1 MSFNRLLSKEQYLAR
16 KIRIFIKD
24 TAQHII
30 LRGINGIDIFRDV
43 LDYTLFLSMIKDIKE
58 NIKINIHSYVLMPT
72 YFEFVATPFDENS
85 ISKFMQSLGR
95 RYVGYFNK
103 KYNRKGTLW
112 NGRYK
117 SSIVED
123 SYLFDVM
130 RYIESRPFNEQL
142 IDNPLSYKYSSIH
155 HNLLNEKDKI
165 ITSPKCYRELG
176 YKDED
181 RIKRYSQI
189 FYAKVDAT
197 KEKLIINC
205 LEKQLIT
212 GSKSYIHQLEKEIG
226 LTLRAKPRGRPKKNI
241 KQGKKRMYKKL
252 VVLDKKAHSNLKVN
266 PMRDLNFARG
276 NAFIP
281 VIANEVA
288 VIGDNF
294 PIVFTAEDNPI
305 LVALVSLGGDSLAIN
320 HDGKWITSYIPS
332 FIRKYPFAIAS
343 TEGNPNQKVIL
354 IDEESDLVSTT
365 EGSELFLEDGNQS
378 DILKNAINF
387 LTNHEN
393 QTIITKNVAKAI
405 SDSGILEDREIAVG
419 EGEERQILVN
429 GFKVVD
435 REKLNALSDDI
446 LADWVRKGIITLI
459 DAHLKSLD
467 NINTLFE
474 IAQKRQ
480 S

>member
-1 MSFNRLLSKEQYLAR
+1 LAR
-16 KIRIFIKD
+16 KVRIFIKD

-30 LRGINGIDIFRDV
+30 LRGINGIDIFKDA
-43 LDYTLFLSMIKDIKE
+43 LDYTLFLSMIREIKKSIE
-58 NIKINIHSYVLMPT
+58 IDIHSYVLMPT
-72 YFEFVATPFDENS
+72 YFEFVATPLNENS

-103 KYNRKGTLW
+103 KYNRRGTLW

-117 SSIVED
+117 SSIVENCH
-123 SYLFDVM
+123 LFDVM
-130 RYIESRPFNEQL
+130 RYIELRPFKEGL
-142 IDNPLSYKYSSIH
+142 INDASLYKYSSIQT
-155 HNLLNEKDKI
+155 NLLNEKDKI
-165 ITSPKCYRELG
+165 TTYPKCYKELG
-176 YKDED
+176 YIDED

-189 FYAKVDAT
+189 FYAKLDNK

-212 GSKSYIHQLEKEIG
+212 GSKSYIHKLEKEIG
-226 LTLRAKPRGRPKKNI
+226 LTLREKQRGRPKKNI
-241 KQGKKRMYKKL
+241 EKVRKNMYKKL

-266 PMRDLNFARG
+266 TMRDLNFAKG

-281 VIANEVA
+281 IVANEVA
-288 VIGDNF
+288 LIGNTF
-294 PIVFTAEDNPI
+294 PIVFTGEENPS

-320 HDGKWITSYIPS
+320 HEGKWITNYVPS
-332 FIRKYPFAIAS
+332 FIRKYPYAIAS
-343 TEGNPNQKVIL
+343 TEENPNQKVIL
-354 IDEESDLVSTT
+354 IDEESELVSTT
-365 EGSELFLEDGNQS
+365 EGNELFLEDGEQS
-378 DILKNAINF
+378 ETLKNAVSF

-393 QTIITKNVAKAI
+393 QMTITKNVAKVI

-419 EGEERQILVN
+419 EGDEKQILVN

-459 DAHLKSLD
+459 DAHIKSLD
-467 NINTLFE
+467 HINTLFD
-474 IAQKRQ
+474 IAQQRQ

>member
-1 MSFNRLLSKEQYLAR
+1 MAR
-16 KIRIFIKD
+16 KVRIFIKD
-24 TAQHII
+24 TPQHII
-30 LRGINGIDIFRDV
+30 LRGINGIDIFKDA
-43 LDYTLFLSMIKDIKE
+43 LDYTLFLSMIREIKRSIE
-58 NIKINIHSYVLMPT
+58 IDIHSYLLMPN
-72 YFEFVATPFDENS
+72 YFEFVATPLSENS

-117 SSIVED
+117 ASIVE
-123 SYLFDVM
+123 SSHLFDVM
-130 RYIESRPFNEQL
+130 RYIESRPLKEGL
-142 IDNPLSYKYSSIH
+142 VDNASLYKYSSIH
-155 HNLLNEKDKI
+155 ANLLNEKDTI
-165 ITSPKCYRELG
+165 VTYPKCYRELG
-176 YKDED
+176 YRDED

-189 FYAKVDAT
+189 FYAKVDSE
-197 KEKLIINC
+197 KEKLIISC

-212 GSKSYIHQLEKEIG
+212 GSKSYILKLEKEIG
-226 LTLRAKPRGRPKKNI
+226 LTLREKPRGRPKKNI
-241 KQGKKRMYKKL
+241 EKVRKGMYKKL
-252 VVLDKKAHSNLKVN
+252 VVLDKKAHKNLKVN
-266 PMRDLNFARG
+266 PMRDLNFAKG

-281 VIANEVA
+281 VIASEVA
-288 VIGDNF
+288 LVGNAF
-294 PIVFTAEDNPI
+294 PIVFTAEDNPT
-305 LVALVSLGGDSLAIN
+305 LVSLVSLGGDSLAIN
-320 HDGKWITSYIPS
+320 HEGKWITNYVPS

-343 TEGNPNQKVIL
+343 TEENPNQKVIL
-354 IDEESDLVSTT
+354 IDEESELVSTT
-365 EGSELFLEDGNQS
+365 EGNELFLEDGEQS
-378 DILKNAINF
+378 ETLKNAVEF

-393 QTIITKNVAKAI
+393 QMIISKNVAKAI

-419 EGEERQILVN
+419 EGDEKQILVN

-467 NINTLFE
+467 HINTLFE
-474 IAQKRQ
+474 IAQQRQ

>member
-1 MSFNRLLSKEQYLAR
+1 MAR

-30 LRGINGIDIFRDV
+30 LKGIDEIEIFRDL
-43 LDYTLFLSMIKDIKE
+43 LDYTLFLSMIKEIK
-58 NIKINIHSYVLMPT
+58 NNIIKIDIHSYVLMPT
-72 YFEFVATPFDENS
+72 YFEFVATPLNENS

-117 SSIVED
+117 SSIVEN

-130 RYIESRPFNEQL
+130 RYIESRPVSEGLVKNAIE
-142 IDNPLSYKYSSIH
+142 YRYSSIH
-155 HNLLNEKDKI
+155 NNLLNDKDNI
-165 ITSPKCYRELG
+165 VTYPKCYRELG
-176 YKDED
+176 YKDEE

-189 FYAKVDAT
+189 FYAKNRN
-197 KEKLIINC
+197 EKLIINC

-212 GSKSYIHQLEKEIG
+212 GSKSYVLKLEKEIG
-226 LTLRAKPRGRPKKNI
+226 LILREKPRGRPKKI
-241 KQGKKRMYKKL
+241 KQGIKRMYRKL

-266 PMRDLNFARG
+266 PMRDLNFAKG
-276 NAFIP
+276 SAFIP
-281 VIANEVA
+281 LLANEVTLL
-288 VIGDNF
+288 GDTF
-294 PIVFTAEDNPI
+294 PIVFTAEANPL
-305 LVALVSLGGDSLAIN
+305 LVVLVSLGGDSLAIN
-320 HDGKWITSYIPS
+320 HEGKWITNYVPS

-435 REKLNALSDDI
+435 REKLNSLSDDI

-459 DAHLKSLD
+459 DTHIKSLN
-467 NINTLFE
+467 NINKLFE
-474 IAQKRQ
+474 IAQERQ
-480 S
+480 N